1 MRIISSGSRYM
12 VFPDDINTHDQLPAG
27 TYRVNFSQNSGFS
40 LERVA
45 DLKVGDEKLYGP
57 HKAKMNKVLQRF
69 AESSRSMG
77 IILSGHKGIGKTLSL
92 RILAEDSDLPV
103 ILVDQGYPGIVE
115 FIDSIE
121 QETLVIF
128 DEFDKH
134 FPVSSNEVVSQE
146 NFLSLFDG
154 LSAHKRLYAITANRT
169 NHISEYLLNRPG
181 RIHYH
186 FKYSRLSDEEIRSY
200 LEDNV
205 PGISSETIIKVI
217 SVAAYARVNFDILR
231 ALSFELRMGSSLS
244 EALED
249 LNFETDRG
257 NRVKFQIHTR
267 EHGDVSFY
275 TNTQELLSGRI
286 SSGNCDS
293 SKGYYVYDVSLE
305 FDLSSVRVAGG
316 VYAIEPSQVSI
327 HMEERDGQDINLAK
341 DDVVSVSGQEVV
353 SGSHTL
359 ADLV

>member
-40 LERVA
+40 LERVT

-57 HKAKMNKVLQRF
+57 HKTKMGKVLQRF
-69 AESSRSMG
+69 AESSRSLG
-77 IILSGHKGIGKTLSL
+77 VILSGHKGIGKTLSL
-92 RILAEDSDLPV
+92 RILAEDSGLPV
-103 ILVDQGYPGIVE
+103 ILVDQGYPGIVD

-121 QETLVIF
+121 QEALVIF

-134 FPVSSNEVVSQE
+134 FPVSSDEAVSQE
-146 NFLSLFDG
+146 DFLSLFDG
-154 LSAHKRLYAITANRT
+154 LSAHKRIYAITANKT
-169 NHISEYLLNRPG
+169 SHISEYLLNRPG

-186 FKYSRLSDEEIRSY
+186 FKYSRLSDDEIRAY

-205 PGISSETIIKVI
+205 PGINIETITKVI

-257 NRVKFQIHTR
+257 NRVKFLVRTR
-267 EHGDVSFY
+267 EHGDVSF
-275 TNTQELLSGRI
+275 TSDTQSLLTGRI
-286 SSGNCDS
+286 GTRNCDS
-293 SKGYYVYDVSLE
+293 SKGYYIYDMDME

-316 VYAIEPSQVSI
+316 VYTIEPNRVSI
-327 HMEERDGQDINLAK
+327 HMEDRDDKDVNLCK
-341 DDVVSVSGQEVV
+341 DDVVSITGQEVV
-353 SGSHTL
+353 SESHTL